1 MGKSLCERVGE
12 RDSEIPQASFQ
23 QEEDTAWNVAVTSL
37 VGSVK
42 NKKLTDF
49 PGCSVDKNLP
59 ANAGDTGSIPGLER
73 SHMPWNN

>member
-12 RDSEIPQASFQ
+12 RDSEIAQASFQ
-23 QEEDTAWNVAVTSL
+23 QEEDTAWNAAVTSL

-49 PGCSVDKNLP
+49 PACSVDKNLP
-59 ANAGDTGSIPGLER
+59 ANAGDTGSIPGLGR
-73 SHMPWNN
+73 FHILWSS

>member
-1 MGKSLCERVGE
+1 MGRSLCERVGE
-12 RDSEIPQASFQ
+12 RDSEIPQAFFQ
-23 QEEDTAWNVAVTSL
+23 QEQDTAWNAAVTSL

-59 ANAGDTGSIPGLER
+59 ANAGDMCSIPGLAR
-73 SHMPWNN
+73 SHMPWSN